1 LNGTGEPGLV
11 FIYFAQSRGQGDP
24 EGEEKEKTM
33 VMGSF
38 IAELTQLRENLIA
51 MGNAVGDMLV
61 DAVKAL
67 LNGDEDLARLVI
79 ARDKTINAME
89 NNIVDKAINLIATN
103 QPVAGD
109 LRFLASSLRLAT
121 ELERM
126 GDLGSN
132 ISRRTL
138 GLAELA
144 REQAVCDEFPENIKI
159 MCDKTIAMLKQSL
172 SAFIERDAGS
182 ADVVLSLD
190 DEIDDLNRHVRADI
204 LATVYH
210 DGRKVAWGLE
220 IINTSSHFE
229 RLGDHATNL
238 AEETIYMARGKNVR
252 HHHF

>member
-1 LNGTGEPGLV
+1 
-11 FIYFAQSRGQGDP
+11 
-24 EGEEKEKTM
+24 M

-38 IAELTQLRENLIA
+38 IEELKKLRESLVT
-51 MGNAVGDMLV
+51 MGYEVVDMLSE
-61 DAVKAL
+61 AVKAL
-67 LNGDEDLARLVI
+67 NGGDEDLARVVI
-79 ARDKTINAME
+79 ARDKSINAME
-89 NNIVDKAINLIATN
+89 NDIVDRAINLIATN

-138 GLAELA
+138 GLGELA
-144 REQAVCDEFPENIKI
+144 RNGSIGEAFPENIKI
-159 MCDKTIAMLKQSL
+159 MCVKTLDMLKKSQE
-172 SAFIERDAGS
+172 AFVNRDPIL
-182 ADVVLSLD
+182 ADEVLGLD
-190 DEIDDLNRHVRADI
+190 DEIDELNRSVRKDV
-204 LATVYH
+204 LDTVYQ
-210 DGRKVAWGLE
+210 DGRKAAWGLE
-220 IINTSSHFE
+220 IINTANHFE